1 MTNHPV
7 VRVGVGVLIRRG
19 DEVLLVR
26 RRTVHGS
33 GTWSTPGGHLEV
45 GESPEDCARREALEE
60 VGVTV
65 GEVEFRAL
73 TNDVME
79 SDGRHYITLM
89 MEGQFVEGEPR
100 PLAAYELSD
109 VRWFRWDDL
118 PEALFQPF
126 LNLVE
131 GRCYP
136 AGKGGESVVRA
147 T

>member
-1 MTNHPV
+1 MNRPV

-26 RRTVHGS
+26 RRAVHGS
-33 GTWSTPGGHLEV
+33 GTWSTPGGHLEM
-45 GESPEDCARREALEE
+45 GESPEACARREALEE
-60 VGVTV
+60 VGITV
-65 GEVEFRAL
+65 GDVEFRAV

-79 SDGRHYITLM
+79 SDGRHYVTLM
-89 MEGQFVEGEPR
+89 MEGELVSGEPR
-100 PLAAYELSD
+100 PLAAHELSD

-118 PEALFQPF
+118 PEVLFQPF

-136 AGKGGESVVRA
+136 AEKGGESVARA